1 MSRYSGRLQVRLVLC
16 TAAVCGLISS
26 RVFGG
31 GNSAAIVLCI
41 LAGEGILAAALFAG
55 GRARRQDSRNR

>member
-31 GNSAAIVLCI
+31 GDSTAMVLCI
-41 LAGEGILAAALFAG
+41 LAGEGILAAALSVG
-55 GRARRQDSRNR
+55 GRARRQDRGNR